1 MSLSDAIARFRG
13 LDEANIPAP
22 KVNRPN
28 AGGGQ
33 QISPKSK
40 FSPSYYKGADETYA
54 HDPASPPADP
64 EAKAAAV
71 RSTAGVSGPGYD
83 ASGREHIDVRV
94 EQEKARGVGIDD
106 FGGGSGSPEGDEDLE
121 FAEAMLNDTLG
132 RKGPPQQ
139 EANISAPKSG
149 RKGPD
154 AKQID
159 PKSKFS
165 RQYYKGPGQTNSGD
179 AAPMPAD
186 PEAKAAAER
195 STAGVSGP
203 GYGADGREE
212 VDVRVED
219 FDPEGQD
226 YPDELIG
233 R

>member
-1 MSLSDAIARFRG
+1 MSLKDAIARFRG

-40 FSPSYYKGADETYA
+40 FSYYKGADQNYY
-54 HDPASPPADP
+54 HGDISVPADA
-64 EAKAAAV
+64 EAKAAAE
-71 RSTAGVSGPGYD
+71 RSTAGVQGPGYD
-83 ASGREHIDVRV
+83 ASGREYVDVRV

-106 FGGGSGSPEGDEDLE
+106 FGGTVADDDLA

-132 RKGPPQQ
+132 RKDQTQ
-139 EANISAPKSG
+139 EANIQAPKVDRTSG
-149 RKGPD
+149 DKG
-154 AKQID
+154 KQLS

-165 RQYYKGPGQTNSGD
+165 RQYYKGPGQDYKGD
-179 AAPMPAD
+179 AAGLPAD
-186 PEAKAAAER
+186 PEAKDAAER

-203 GYGADGREE
+203 GYGPDGREE

-219 FDPEGQD
+219 FDPENQD
-226 YPDELIG
+226 YPDELIN